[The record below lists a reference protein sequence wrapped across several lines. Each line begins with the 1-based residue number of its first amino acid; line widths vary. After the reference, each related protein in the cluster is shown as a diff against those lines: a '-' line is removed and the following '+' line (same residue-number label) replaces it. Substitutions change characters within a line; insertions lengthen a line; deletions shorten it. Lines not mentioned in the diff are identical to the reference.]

1 MSENQTSV
9 ESWDGLLSNYL
20 KADNLNEQEESFD
33 CVGINISGKD
43 MDLELERNEG
53 KDKFIFSLNVTNKVF
68 LKNNGISAPKEVIG
82 KKVTFKKVLARN
94 PNTKQEVDSLRISKL
109 E

>member
-1 MSENQTSV
+1 MSEQQTSV

-20 KADNLNEQEESFD
+20 KADNLKEQEESFA
-33 CVGINISGKD
+33 CVGVEVSEKD
-43 MDLELERNEG
+43 MDLSLERNEG

-68 LKNNGISAPKEVIG
+68 LKEHGITSPKEVMG
-82 KKVTFKKVLARN
+82 KKITLRKVLAMN
-94 PNTKQEVDSLRISKL
+94 PNTKKEVDSLRISKL

>member
-9 ESWDGLLSNYL
+9 DSWDGLLSNYL
-20 KADNLNEQEESFD
+20 KADNLTNQEEDFV
-33 CVGINISGKD
+33 CVNVDVSEKD
-43 MDLELERNEG
+43 MDLSLERNEG

-68 LKNNGISAPKEVIG
+68 LKEHGIAAPKEVIG
-82 KKVTFKKVLARN
+82 KKITLKKVLAMN
-94 PNTKQEVDSLRISKL
+94 PNTKKEVDSLRISKI